1 MFIEKNNSRP
11 STQLEDI
18 RDLLKGK
25 CLIPLNRMWLEKYS
39 VRSHFH
45 QGELSRLNRPNSR
58 TSFRDLISV
67 RGRRVRNVEP
77 AEFLC
82 FRFVTNTKSI
92 FEQELIRVYEFE
104 KTSGTTREYVGIPT
118 GPNRKLVHTV
128 TKYTSDF
135 ENELD
140 QTTTR
145 HVLVA
150 KDNMTWRFVRFC
162 QSSTMNGCPETYE
175 RINSSTSLL
184 SHFTINTKT
193 KEGSLMHFSFDSA
206 AACIIHQ
213 HKYRAPA
220 RDQSVA
226 AAAKMRALCFVFVAL
241 LAQSAAWNCYP
252 APSSRICDPGYE
264 VIPMRGSATC
274 CGSPVNPPAQS
285 PCIPCNNG
293 CPDGYRQVTDY
304 KYCACCSQ

>member
-58 TSFRDLISV
+58 TSFRDLISDQNSS
-67 RGRRVRNVEP
+67 GRVRNVEP

-145 HVLVA
+145 HVIKHDEWMSGNIRANQLI
-150 KDNMTWRFVRFC
+150 D
-162 QSSTMNGCPETYE
+162 
-175 RINSSTSLL
+175 I
-184 SHFTINTKT
+184 
-193 KEGSLMHFSFDSA
+193 A
-206 AACIIHQ
+206 ALTF
-213 HKYRAPA
+213 Y
-220 RDQSVA
+220 D
-226 AAAKMRALCFVFVAL
+226 
-241 LAQSAAWNCYP
+241 
-252 APSSRICDPGYE
+252 
-264 VIPMRGSATC
+264 
-274 CGSPVNPPAQS
+274 
-285 PCIPCNNG
+285 
-293 CPDGYRQVTDY
+293 
-304 KYCACCSQ
+304 